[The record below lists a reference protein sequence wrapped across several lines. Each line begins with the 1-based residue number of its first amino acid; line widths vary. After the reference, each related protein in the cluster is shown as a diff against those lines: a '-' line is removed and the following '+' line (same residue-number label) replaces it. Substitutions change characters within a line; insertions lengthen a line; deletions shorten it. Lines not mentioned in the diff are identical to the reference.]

1 LRELSLEELR
11 RTARGE
17 LQKLGLEGPKMELYW
32 ICSVASEY
40 NLDYETSFEK
50 IVVPPWFPLRY
61 DRRLLRYNLGVRV
74 YPPRLRM
81 LLGYGRYGRLRPG
94 VRVYPPRLMREK
106 EVRRESGLGAGVY
119 ISTRTLGTL
128 TMLLPPGH
136 ELYSEIEALRGRP
149 RKRSKPG
156 RLPKYS
162 DQMAVKCA
170 VLKKSG
176 STDVEIARQLG
187 LPVTKPYDTQQS
199 DTARH
204 LVNRGDKLINECTD
218 LI

>member
-1 LRELSLEELR
+1 MLISQWVRTETEPSQLPPDRLRLVAKRKLR
-11 RTARGE
+11 
-17 LQKLGLEGPKMELYW
+17 KLGLAGTGIEVYW
-32 ICSVASEY
+32 ICSLVSDLTLNHEA
-40 NLDYETSFEK
+40 SFEK
-50 IVVPPWFPLRY
+50 IVIPDWLQWWPLPYHDALKLVPGR
-61 DRRLLRYNLGVRV
+61 RV
-74 YPPRLRM
+74 YPPVVISENEVDSIRRQ
-81 LLGYGRYGRLRPG
+81 YGLESIFFK
-94 VRVYPPRLMREK
+94 PR
-106 EVRRESGLGAGVY
+106 GLKSMV
-119 ISTRTLGTL
+119 
-128 TMLLPPGH
+128 LPSDH
-136 ELYSEIEALRGRP
+136 ELYSILKAMKGRP

>member
-1 LRELSLEELR
+1 LGELSLQELR

-61 DRRLLRYNLGVRV
+61 DRRLLKYKLGVRV
-74 YPPRLRM
+74 YPPGFQFLLR
-81 LLGYGRYGRLRPG
+81 YVYGRLRPG
-94 VRVYPPRLMREK
+94 VRVYPPRLMTEK
-106 EVRRESGLGAGVY
+106 EVRRQSGLGPGVY
-119 ISTRTLGTL
+119 ISTRILGIA

-136 ELYSEIEALRGRP
+136 ELYAEMEALKGRP
-149 RKRSKPG
+149 SKKCKRG

-162 DQMAVKCA
+162 DQLATKCA
-170 VLKKSG
+170 ALKKLG
-176 STDVEIARQLG
+176 STNVEIAKQLG
-187 LPVTKPYDTQQS
+187 LPVTKPYSSEQS
-199 DTARH
+199 DIVRN
-204 LVNRGDKLINECTD
+204 LVNRGRKLLSEYGCF
-218 LI
+218 